1 MDLKIG
7 ASAILI
13 FASFLS
19 PAIAEAEKNDV
30 VAEQA
35 GPWRSECMSVGHI
48 EAEQAANGKEGD
60 AFKAA
65 LHAVADRGGN
75 TLTTDITT
83 LTSEVPDKNWTKAS
97 KIVGEGLW
105 CPAISLQPNHVGR
118 RTPITLPALPTI
130 RK

>member
-1 MDLKIG
+1 M
-7 ASAILI
+7 

-19 PAIAEAEKNDV
+19 PAIAEAEKIDV

-35 GPWRSECMSVGHI
+35 GPWRSECMSVGRI
-48 EAEQAANGKEGD
+48 EAEQAASGKEGD

-65 LHAVADRGGN
+65 LHLVADRGGN
-75 TLTTDITT
+75 TLMTDIAS
-83 LTSEVPDKNWTKAS
+83 LTSDVPDKNWTKAS

-105 CPAISLQPNHVGR
+105 CPAISIQLDHVGR
-118 RTPITLPALPTI
+118 RTPIALPALPTI

>member
-7 ASAILI
+7 ASAILML
-13 FASFLS
+13 ASWLS
-19 PAIAEAEKNDV
+19 PAIAEAEKIDV
-30 VAEQA
+30 IAEQA
-35 GPWRSECMSVGHI
+35 GPRRPECMSVGGI

-75 TLTTDITT
+75 TLATDIASLTT
-83 LTSEVPDKNWTKAS
+83 EAPNKNWTKAS
-97 KIVGEGLW
+97 KIVGEGFW
-105 CPAISLQPNHVGR
+105 CPAISIGHVSR
-118 RTPITLPALPTI
+118 QTPITVPALPAI